1 MKAIRT
7 KRIVIEKE
15 CECEVKYYVLAKP
28 FTDARFRPESNFVVE
43 DKYFDTKEEA
53 ENFKTELEKE
63 RGWVVYEIRE
73 KIIEW
78 LE

>member
-1 MKAIRT
+1 MKTIRT

-15 CECEVKYYVLAKP
+15 CECEVKYYVLASP
-28 FTDARFRPESNFVVE
+28 FVDPHFRPEPDFVVE

-53 ENFKTELEKE
+53 ENLKAKLDKN
-63 RGWVVYEIRE
+63 GAWVEYTVCE
-73 KIIEW
+73 KIIKW